1 MQLNHL
7 KIRKQRWILSNN
19 NLSYPVVD
27 CENPR
32 DGDTHCTVRQYI
44 LKEAKQSK
52 QTTLFSIFNNTK
64 HYKKKE
70 LSRALKHS

>member
-32 DGDTHCTVRQYI
+32 DGDTDCTVRQYI
-44 LKEAKQSK
+44 LKEAKQTNNFIQYFQQN
-52 QTTLFSIFNNTK
+52 QTL
-64 HYKKKE
+64 
-70 LSRALKHS
+70 

>member
-19 NLSYPVVD
+19 NFSYPVVD

-32 DGDTHCTVRQYI
+32 DSDTDCTVRQYI
-44 LKEAKQSK
+44 LKEAKQTNNFIQYFQQN
-52 QTTLFSIFNNTK
+52 QTL
-64 HYKKKE
+64 
-70 LSRALKHS
+70 